1 MTLAPLSEFSSCSDT
16 VRSMASI
23 DLATAS
29 PEEIYA
35 AVKAMDSGEFDDLMQ
50 DLESRELITRALV
63 GHMAGLFRPEKAG
76 DLKAVVHVKLW
87 DRPGGGYDHFE
98 MRIENGTCVIS
109 DKPGDDARMTLKIR
123 PSDLRAMLAGET
135 GPRRLAMRRKLTVLG
150 DLKLGARL
158 PDLFAF

>member
-1 MTLAPLSEFSSCSDT
+1 M
-16 VRSMASI
+16 I
-23 DLATAS
+23 DLASAT
-29 PEEIYA
+29 PPEIYE
-35 AVKAMDSGEFDDLMQ
+35 AVKEMDSDEFDRLMEEP
-50 DLESRELITRALV
+50 ESRDLITRSLV

-76 DLKAVVHVKLW
+76 DLEAVVHIKLW
-87 DRPGGGYDHFE
+87 DKPGGGYDHFE
-98 MRIENGTCVIS
+98 MRIADGTCVIS
-109 DKPGDDARMTLKIR
+109 DAPGDDARLTLKIR

>member
-1 MTLAPLSEFSSCSDT
+1 MT
-16 VRSMASI
+16 SI
-23 DLATAS
+23 DLTTS
-29 PEEIYA
+29 NPPEIYE
-35 AVKAMDSGEFDDLMQ
+35 AVKEMDSDEFDALMEEP
-50 DLESRELITRALV
+50 ESRDLITRALV

-76 DLKAVVHVKLW
+76 DLEAVIHVKLW

-98 MRIENGTCVIS
+98 MRIADGACVIS
-109 DKPGDDARMTLKIR
+109 DEPGEDARMTLKIR

>member
-1 MTLAPLSEFSSCSDT
+1 MTSL
-16 VRSMASI
+16 
-23 DLATAS
+23 DLTSAT
-29 PEEIYA
+29 PPEIYE
-35 AVKAMDSGEFDDLMQ
+35 AVKEMDGDEFDALMEEP
-50 DLESRELITRALV
+50 ESRDVITRALV

-76 DLKAVVHVKLW
+76 DLEAVIHVKLW

-98 MRIENGTCVIS
+98 MRIANGTCEIS
-109 DKPGDDARMTLKIR
+109 DEPGDDAQMTLKIR

>member
-1 MTLAPLSEFSSCSDT
+1 MT
-16 VRSMASI
+16 SI
-23 DLATAS
+23 DLTTAS
-29 PEEIYA
+29 PSEIYE
-35 AVKAMDSGEFDDLMQ
+35 AVKSMDSDEFDVLM
-50 DLESRELITRALV
+50 EEPGSRDRITRALV

-76 DLKAVVHVKLW
+76 DLDAVIHIKLW

-98 MRIENGTCVIS
+98 MRIADRTCVIS
-109 DKPGDDARMTLKIR
+109 DEPGDDAQMTLKIR
-123 PSDLRAMLAGET
+123 PKDLRAMLAGET

>member
-1 MTLAPLSEFSSCSDT
+1 M
-16 VRSMASI
+16 I
-23 DLATAS
+23 DLASAT
-29 PEEIYA
+29 PPEIYE
-35 AVKAMDSGEFDDLMQ
+35 AVKAMDSDEFDRLMEEP
-50 DLESRELITRALV
+50 ESRDLITRALV
-63 GHMAGLFRPEKAG
+63 DHMAGLFRPDKAR
-76 DLKAVVHVKLW
+76 DLEAVVHVKLW
-87 DRPGGGYDHFE
+87 DKPGGGYDHFE

-109 DKPGDDARMTLKIR
+109 DEPGDNARMTLKIR

>member
-1 MTLAPLSEFSSCSDT
+1 MS
-16 VRSMASI
+16 SI
-23 DLATAS
+23 DLTTAS
-29 PEEIYA
+29 PSEIYE
-35 AVKAMDSGEFDDLMQ
+35 AVKEMDSDEFDGLME
-50 DLESRELITRALV
+50 DPESRDLITRALV

-76 DLKAVVHVKLW
+76 DLEALIHIKLW

-98 MRIENGTCVIS
+98 MRIANGTCEIS
-109 DKPGDDARMTLKIR
+109 DEPGNDAQMTLKIR
-123 PSDLRAMLAGET
+123 PKDLRAMLAGET

>member
-1 MTLAPLSEFSSCSDT
+1 MT
-16 VRSMASI
+16 SI

-29 PEEIYA
+29 PSEIYE
-35 AVKAMDSGEFDDLMQ
+35 AVKAMDSDEFDGLM
-50 DLESRELITRALV
+50 EEPKSRDLITRALV

-76 DLKAVVHVKLW
+76 DLEAVIHVKLW
-87 DRPGGGYDHFE
+87 DKPGGGYDHFE
-98 MRIENGTCVIS
+98 MRIANGTCVIS
-109 DKPGDDARMTLKIR
+109 DEPGDDAQMTLKIR
-123 PSDLRAMLAGET
+123 PKDLRAMLAGET